1 MMETFFYGAAAMNS
15 AIIALF
21 FLRFWRDSLDR
32 LFLCF
37 GLAFLLLAADRTVLA
52 LIPFATEWREYVY
65 LVRLTAFAVI
75 IGGIIDKNRRQ

>member
-1 MMETFFYGAAAMNS
+1 MIETFFHGASAMNS
-15 AIIALF
+15 VVIALF

-37 GLAFLLLAADRTVLA
+37 GLAFGLLAVDRGVLA

-65 LVRLTAFAVI
+65 LVRLMAFAVI
-75 IGGIIDKNRRQ
+75 IGGVIDKNRRR